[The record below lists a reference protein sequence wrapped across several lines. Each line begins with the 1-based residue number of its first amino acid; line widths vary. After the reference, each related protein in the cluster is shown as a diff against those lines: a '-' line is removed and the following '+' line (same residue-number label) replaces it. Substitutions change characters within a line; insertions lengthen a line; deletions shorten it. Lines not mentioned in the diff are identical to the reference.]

1 MMRSAGD
8 VVAAAKAVGRRGS
21 GGPRAQDTTGVL
33 APSAMH
39 KAATK
44 VGSSQVDR
52 PGINHPLFGDFGHTL
67 FAGLSHALLVGINS
81 TSN

>member
-1 MMRSAGD
+1 MLSQLLKQWGD
-8 VVAAAKAVGRRGS
+8 EGLEAHVRKTQLEYWRR
-21 GGPRAQDTTGVL
+21 A
-33 APSAMH
+33 SAMH